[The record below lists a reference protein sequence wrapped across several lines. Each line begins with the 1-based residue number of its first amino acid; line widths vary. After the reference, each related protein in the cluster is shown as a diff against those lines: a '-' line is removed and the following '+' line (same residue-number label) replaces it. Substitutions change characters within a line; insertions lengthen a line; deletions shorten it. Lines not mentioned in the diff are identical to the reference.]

1 MPVSMPV
8 LFKITLVTAGGHNA
22 LVAYGGSGKT
32 LLYTDGGTA
41 IDITE
46 GSQIT
51 GDGKLVAIGGDVLWG
66 NGGNA
71 VSGKGTIATKKVFL
85 QGATA
90 NTSNKAEA
98 GKAID
103 GDVKVISSST
113 HIEDGTMI
121 SGAENDPL
129 ADLYWKAGINALPPL
144 EKFTTTD
151 NGNNGSDNG
160 DNGDNG
166 NTGNNGN
173 SGNNGNTGNNGDSG
187 NNSNTGNN
195 GDSGNN
201 SNTGN
206 NGNSGNNG
214 KTTSATKTAANV
226 NTVKTGDTN
235 NVLLWAALFVV
246 SCAGMAGITV
256 VAKKRK

>member
-1 MPVSMPV
+1 
-8 LFKITLVTAGGHNA
+8 
-22 LVAYGGSGKT
+22 
-32 LLYTDGGTA
+32 
-41 IDITE
+41 
-46 GSQIT
+46 
-51 GDGKLVAIGGDVLWG
+51 
-66 NGGNA
+66 
-71 VSGKGTIATKKVFL
+71 
-85 QGATA
+85 
-90 NTSNKAEA
+90 
-98 GKAID
+98 
-103 GDVKVISSST
+103 
-113 HIEDGTMI
+113 MI

-166 NTGNNGN
+166 NNGNNGSSN
-173 SGNNGNTGNNGDSG
+173 GNNGSDNGNNGS
-187 NNSNTGNN
+187 NN
-195 GDSGNN
+195 
-201 SNTGN
+201 
-206 NGNSGNNG
+206 GNNG
-214 KTTSATKTAANV
+214 KAATATQTAVNV

>member
-1 MPVSMPV
+1 
-8 LFKITLVTAGGHNA
+8 
-22 LVAYGGSGKT
+22 
-32 LLYTDGGTA
+32 
-41 IDITE
+41 
-46 GSQIT
+46 
-51 GDGKLVAIGGDVLWG
+51 
-66 NGGNA
+66 
-71 VSGKGTIATKKVFL
+71 
-85 QGATA
+85 
-90 NTSNKAEA
+90 
-98 GKAID
+98 
-103 GDVKVISSST
+103 
-113 HIEDGTMI
+113 MI

-129 ADLYWKAGINALPPL
+129 ADLYWKAGINALHPL

-166 NTGNNGN
+166 NNGSSNGNTGNNSN
-173 SGNNGNTGNNGDSG
+173 SGNNGNTGNIGDSG

-206 NGNSGNNG
+206 NGNSGNNR
-214 KTTSATKTAANV
+214 KTTFATKTAANV

-235 NVLLWAALFVV
+235 NILLWAALFVV

-256 VAKKRK
+256 VAKRRK